1 MKQILLFCLQLLCV
15 CFLYAQNENDYS
27 AAYNPHDFFTQPFNP
42 PAGNAFRAAKG
53 VPGPLYWQN
62 SASYMI
68 HATLSEKDTSVTGD
82 VIIAY
87 TNNSPEEL
95 DYLWLQLDQNI
106 FESSSR
112 SVAATRYPGDYF
124 AVVGK
129 PGCGYHIKDVTI
141 TQSGKTYTVQPI
153 ITDTRM
159 QVRLHTPMLPK
170 GDKISVK
177 INFSFIIPLDGAGR
191 FGRQYTKNG
200 VVYQIGQWY
209 PRMCV
214 YDDVE
219 GWNTLP
225 YMGLGEFYC
234 DYGDYEYYI
243 TAPAEMIVYGSGDLQ
258 NAKEVLT
265 TEEIKRLAF
274 AATSDKTVTIIGADE
289 AGKSSTRPVTKGNL
303 TWHFSMRH
311 TRDVAWAAGKG
322 MIWDAA
328 KLNLPS
334 GRKALA
340 MSCYP
345 VESIGDTA
353 WTRSTA
359 YLKASIEIYSKNF
372 FEYPW
377 NVAVS
382 NGGITG
388 GMEYPGMIFNNYK
401 ETKARL
407 WFLIAHEIGHN
418 WFPMIVGSN
427 ERKYMWQDE
436 GFNTYINYIA
446 TDLFNKGEYVN
457 DPAYFDKGFFAS
469 RDYIQFMQY
478 KDPLITVS
486 EAMDE
491 AQHYQFYGKTAYG
504 LNLLRTVVVSKERFD
519 YAFRKY
525 IEAWAF
531 KHPTPYD
538 FFHCINSAAGEDLN
552 WFWKEWFFTT
562 WKLDQAITGVTYV
575 DNDPS
580 KGALIT
586 IDNKGKMI
594 MPAIIKVMQANGEA
608 STIQLPADVWYR
620 GGTWTFKY
628 PSTTKI
634 DKIILDPENVLPD
647 MDRKNNEWN
656 NGK

>member
-1 MKQILLFCLQLLCV
+1 MRIISILILQMISSS
-15 CFLYAQNENDYS
+15 FLYAQTYNKEN
-27 AAYNPHDFFTQPFNP
+27 AAYDPHDLFTQGFNP
-42 PAGNAFRAAKG
+42 TTGNIYRSAKG
-53 VPGPLYWQN
+53 TPGQQYWQN
-62 SASYMI
+62 SASYLI

-82 VIIAY
+82 VTISY
-87 TNNSPEEL
+87 TNNSPDKLE
-95 DYLWLQLDQNI
+95 YVWLQLDQNI
-106 FESSSR
+106 FNPSSR

-124 AVVGK
+124 SVLGNK
-129 PGCGYHIKDVTI
+129 NGGYQIRDVTI
-141 TQSGKTYTVQPI
+141 NQGGKSYTVEPI
-153 ITDTRM
+153 ISDTRM
-159 QVRLHTPMLPK
+159 QLRLNAPMTAK
-170 GDKISVK
+170 GDKISIK
-177 INFSFIIPLDGAGR
+177 INYSFQIPLDGAGR

-234 DYGDYEYYI
+234 DYGNYDYYI
-243 TAPAEMIVYGSGDLQ
+243 TAPSEMIVYGSGDLQ
-258 NAKEVLT
+258 NPTDVLT
-265 TEEIKRLAF
+265 AEEIKRLSLAMN
-274 AATSDKTVTIIGADE
+274 SDKTITIIGADE
-289 AGKSSTRPVTKGNL
+289 VMKPSSRPASKGNL
-303 TWHFSMRH
+303 VWHFKMQN
-311 TRDVAWAAGKG
+311 TRDIGWAAGKG

-328 KLNLPS
+328 KINLPS

-340 MSCYP
+340 MSSYP
-345 VESIGDTA
+345 LESKGDTA
-353 WTRSTA
+353 WTRSTE

-377 NVAVS
+377 NNAIS
-382 NGGITG
+382 NAGITG
-388 GMEYPGMIFNNYK
+388 GMEYPGIIFNNFQ

-457 DPAYFDKGFFAS
+457 DSSYFDKGFFAS
-469 RDYIQFMQY
+469 RDYIQFMEY

-486 EAMDE
+486 DAMNE
-491 AQHYQFYGKTAYG
+491 KQHYQFYGKTAYG
-504 LNLLRTVVVSKERFD
+504 LNLLRTVVVGKERFD

-525 IEAWAF
+525 TEAWAF

-538 FFHCINSAAGEDLN
+538 FFHCINNAAGEDLN

-562 WKLDQAITGVTYV
+562 WKLDQSITGVNYV
-575 DNDPS
+575 NGDPS
-580 KGALIT
+580 QGALIT
-586 IDNKGKMI
+586 IENKGKMI
-594 MPAIIKVMQANGEA
+594 LPVIVKVFESNGNTETIK
-608 STIQLPADVWYR
+608 LPIEIWQRD
-620 GGTWTFKY
+620 GIWTFKY
-628 PSTTKI
+628 TSKTKI
-634 DKIILDPENVLPD
+634 DKVVLDPENLLPD
-647 MDRKNNEWN
+647 VDRKNNEWN
-656 NGK
+656 SGK

>member
-1 MKQILLFCLQLLCV
+1 MKKMLLLCLQWLSICI
-15 CFLYAQNENDYS
+15 LYAQNGGNDATS
-27 AAYNPHDFFTQPFNP
+27 YNPHDLFAENFNP
-42 PAGNAFRAAKG
+42 PAGNAFRSAKG
-53 VPGPLYWQN
+53 TPGPLYWQN
-62 SASYMI
+62 TATYLI
-68 HATLSEKDTSVTGD
+68 HATLSEKDTSITGD
-82 VIIAY
+82 VTISY
-87 TNNSPEEL
+87 TNNSPDQL

-106 FESSSR
+106 FKSSSR

-124 AVVGK
+124 SVSGK
-129 PGCGYHIKDVTI
+129 TNGGYQIKDVTI
-141 TQSGKTYTVQPI
+141 SQDSKTYIVQPI

-159 QVRLHTPMLPK
+159 QVRLNTPMFPK
-170 GDKISVK
+170 GDKVSIK

-234 DYGDYEYYI
+234 DYGNYDYYI
-243 TAPAEMIVYGSGDLQ
+243 TAPSEMIVYGSGDLQ
-258 NAKEVLT
+258 NPGNVLT
-265 TEEIKRLAF
+265 AEEIKRLAV
-274 AATSDKTVTIIGADE
+274 AAGSDKTVTIIGADE
-289 AGKSSTRPVTKGNL
+289 AMKPSMRPATKGNL
-303 TWHFSMRH
+303 TWHFVMQH
-311 TRDVAWAAGKG
+311 TRDVGWAAGRR

-328 KLNLPS
+328 KINLPS

-340 MSCYP
+340 MSAYP
-345 VESIGDTA
+345 LESMGDNA
-353 WTRSTA
+353 WTRSTE

-377 NVAVS
+377 NNAVS
-382 NGGITG
+382 SGGITG

-407 WFLIAHEIGHN
+407 WFLISHEIGHN
-418 WFPMIVGSN
+418 WYPRIVGNN

-436 GFNTYINYIA
+436 GFNTYVNYIA
-446 TDLFNKGEYVN
+446 NDLFNKGEYQT
-457 DPAYFDKGFFAS
+457 DPAYFDKGFFGS
-469 RDYIQFMQY
+469 RDYTKFMQY
-478 KDPLITVS
+478 KDPLMTVS
-486 EAMDE
+486 DAMDE
-491 AQHYQFYGKTAYG
+491 QQHYQFYGKTAYG
-504 LNLLRTVVVSKERFD
+504 LNLLRTVVVGKERFD

-525 IEAWAF
+525 TEAWAF

-538 FFHCINSAAGEDLN
+538 FFRCINNATGEDLN

-562 WKLDQAITGVTYV
+562 WKLDQAITAVTYV
-575 DNDPS
+575 DNDNA
-580 KGALIT
+580 KDALIT
-586 IDNKGKMI
+586 IENKGKMI
-594 MPAIIKVMQANGEA
+594 LPAIVKVIQTNGEA
-608 STIQLPADVWYR
+608 GTMQLPVEVWQR

-628 PSTTKI
+628 PSKI
-634 DKIILDPENVLPD
+634 KIAKVILDPENVLPD
-647 MDRKNNEWN
+647 MDRKNNEWD